1 MNEWCVGVGPLLQ
14 RWVDVQEQPLHD
26 WVASNLA
33 VEPAAIS
40 LTQIAGDASP
50 RQYFRVT
57 RPRGAL
63 ATDLSSPSAIAS
75 HAIQNGDGQ
84 TLVAARSPG
93 SENNEAFLAVQRLMK
108 DAGLRVPSQIAS
120 DLEQGFF
127 LMEDMGDVLLSS
139 QLDRASVDAWYGM
152 ALTDLATLSTI
163 SPGVARLPSM
173 DYERIAEELAVFPE
187 WFLGGLLGM
196 PDSEVPSGFIHELTV
211 YLADAFSAQ
220 FQCVVHR
227 DFHCRNLMC
236 LDDGTLGII
245 DFQDA
250 VIGPITYDPVSLLKD
265 CYVLWHRDDQLRWLE
280 LYRQRLKSLGLS
292 IDESSAFQVGFDMS
306 GLQRHLRVLGVFA
319 RLNLRDGKSAYLNDL
334 PLVLHYVREV
344 LALYNAI
351 PALRAFSGW
360 FEADIMPKITRQT
373 WYAEIAAPLPLELV
387 P

>member
-1 MNEWCVGVGPLLQ
+1 M
-14 RWVDVQEQPLHD
+14 QEQPLHD

-63 ATDLSSPSAIAS
+63 ETDLSSTPAIAS
-75 HAIQNGDGQ
+75 HAIQNGDVQ
-84 TLVAARSPG
+84 TLIAARSPG

-163 SPGVARLPSM
+163 PPSAARLPSM
-173 DYERIAEELAVFPE
+173 DYEQIAKELAVFPE

-196 PDSEVPSGFIHELTV
+196 PVSEVPDGFIHDLTV

-236 LDDGTLGII
+236 LGDGALGVI

-319 RLNLRDGKSAYLNDL
+319 RLSLRDGKSAYLNDL

>member
-1 MNEWCVGVGPLLQ
+1 M
-14 RWVDVQEQPLHD
+14 DVQEQPLHD
-26 WVASNLA
+26 WVALNLA
-33 VEPAAIS
+33 AEPAAIS

-57 RPRGAL
+57 RPQGAVR
-63 ATDLSSPSAIAS
+63 ADASSSPAIAP
-75 HAIQNGDGQ
+75 HTVQNGDGH

-93 SENNEAFLAVQRLMK
+93 SESNEAFLAVQRLMK

-139 QLDRASVDAWYGM
+139 QLERASVDAWYGM
-152 ALTDLATLSTI
+152 ALTDLVTLSTI
-163 SPGVARLPSM
+163 PPSLAKLPSM
-173 DYERIAEELAVFPE
+173 DYERIAEELAIFPE

-196 PDSEVPSGFIHELTV
+196 PNSEVPSDLVNELTA

-220 FQCVVHR
+220 LQCVVHR

-236 LDDGTLGII
+236 LADGALGVI

-250 VIGPITYDPVSLLKD
+250 VIGPVTYDPVSLLKD
-265 CYVLWHRDDQLRWLE
+265 CYVLWDRSDQLRWLE
-280 LYRQRLKSLGLS
+280 LYRQRLKSLGVS
-292 IDESSAFQVGFDMS
+292 VDKSKAFQVGFDMC

-344 LALYNAI
+344 LALYGAI
-351 PALRAFSGW
+351 PTLKEFSKW
-360 FEADIMPKITRQT
+360 FEADIMPKITRQA
-373 WYAEIAAPLPLELV
+373 WYAEVAAPAPLELML
-387 P
+387 

>member
-1 MNEWCVGVGPLLQ
+1 
-14 RWVDVQEQPLHD
+14 
-26 WVASNLA
+26 
-33 VEPAAIS
+33 
-40 LTQIAGDASP
+40 
-50 RQYFRVT
+50 
-57 RPRGAL
+57 
-63 ATDLSSPSAIAS
+63 
-75 HAIQNGDGQ
+75 
-84 TLVAARSPG
+84 
-93 SENNEAFLAVQRLMK
+93 MK

-120 DLEQGFF
+120 DLKQGFF

-163 SPGVARLPSM
+163 PPSVARLPSM
-173 DYERIAEELAVFPE
+173 DYEQIAKELAVFPE

-236 LDDGTLGII
+236 LGDGALGVI

-360 FEADIMPKITRQT
+360 FEADIMPKITRQA
-373 WYAEIAAPLPLELV
+373 WYAEIAAPVPLELV

>member
-1 MNEWCVGVGPLLQ
+1 MY
-14 RWVDVQEQPLHD
+14 EQSLHD
-26 WVASNLA
+26 WVASRLA
-33 VEPAAIS
+33 VEPTAIL

-57 RPRGAL
+57 RTQEAL
-63 ATDLSSPSAIAS
+63 RSDESSPSVTTP
-75 HAIQNGDGQ
+75 HAVQNGDGQ
-84 TLVAARSPG
+84 TLVAARSPS

-139 QLDRASVDAWYGM
+139 QLDGASADAWYGQ

-163 SPGVARLPSM
+163 PSGVAELPSM

-196 PDSEVPSGFIHELTV
+196 PDSEVPSGLVNELTAFLV
-211 YLADAFSAQ
+211 DAFSTQ

-236 LDDGTLGII
+236 LEDGALGII

-250 VIGPITYDPVSLLKD
+250 VIGPVTYDPASLLKD
-265 CYVLWHRDDQLRWLE
+265 CYVLWHRADQLRWLE
-280 LYRQRLKSLGLS
+280 LYRQRLQSLGLA
-292 IDESSAFQVGFDMS
+292 IDESKAFQIGFDMS

-334 PLVLHYVREV
+334 PLVLHYVREM
-344 LALYNAI
+344 LALYHAI
-351 PALRAFSGW
+351 PTLKEFSGW
-360 FEADIMPKITRQT
+360 FESDIMPKISRQA
-373 WYAEIAAPLPLELV
+373 WYAEVAIPAPLELV